1 MTRFIIQSSFRN
13 ARTGQFAGW
22 FDEPNGSFDTL
33 AEAQAAMQSLVD
45 VCGYDYDHMRIIET
59 SEGAAQ

>member
-13 ARTGQFAGW
+13 ARSGQFAGW
-22 FDEPNGSFDTL
+22 YDEPNGSFDSL

-45 VCGYDYDHMRIIET
+45 VCGYDADHMRIIEIT
-59 SEGAAQ
+59 D